1 MNKVKALV
9 IAALAVSVS
18 IPSFVSKAN
27 AHQSGCHSWHS
38 CPSDWGTYVCG
49 DKGKSSGCPPT
60 PTLYDR
66 YMVLGCN
73 AQRDGNWEKAKAY
86 YNSALIASGKPE
98 QSRESYP
105 GGKPLSFYAE
115 QSIAGQNRDCKS

>member
-1 MNKVKALV
+1 VNKVKAFV
-9 IAALAVSVS
+9 ITALAVSVS

-27 AHQSGCHSWHS
+27 AHQSGCHRWHS

-49 DKGKSSGCPPT
+49 DTGHSNYCPEKE
-60 PTLYDR
+60 TLYDR

-73 AQRDGNWEKAKAY
+73 TQRGNWEKAKAY

-105 GGKPLSFYAE
+105 SGKPLSFYAE
-115 QSIAGQNRDCKS
+115 QSIAGKNRACKS